1 MVTKLIGNALFGKEG
16 FHVIHEI
23 YSGLKPFRNSYTNQ
37 GGHKSTVKTGCII
50 AQCVVETAESLK
62 IWGAGMQMGRQRL

>member
-23 YSGLKPFRNSYTNQ
+23 YSGLKPFRNSYTNPLLKLDAPYSTMCGR
-37 GGHKSTVKTGCII
+37 GGGRFENLWGWGLGCKL
-50 AQCVVETAESLK
+50 V
-62 IWGAGMQMGRQRL
+62 

>member
-23 YSGLKPFRNSYTNQ
+23 YSGLKPFRNSYTNPL
-37 GGHKSTVKTGCII
+37 
-50 AQCVVETAESLK
+50 LK
-62 IWGAGMQMGRQRL
+62 LDAP